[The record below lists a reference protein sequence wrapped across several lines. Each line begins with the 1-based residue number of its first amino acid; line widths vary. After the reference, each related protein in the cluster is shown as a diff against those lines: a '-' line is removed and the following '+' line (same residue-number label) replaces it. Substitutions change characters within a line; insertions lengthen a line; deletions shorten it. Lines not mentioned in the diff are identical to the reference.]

1 MIVSPIP
8 YTGSKRRLIKKGL
21 IKCFPSNINTFYDV
35 FGGSASVSMNV
46 KAKKYVLTDVDK
58 YLVSLWNVFR
68 EYSTD
73 EICKHIHGRM
83 DKFGLQKE
91 LFARYFHNRKKEGDL
106 TKINKYKKCYNN
118 FRHYYNKTKNVLDL
132 LTLIYFSFS
141 HQIRFNNKGVF
152 TEPYGVGSF
161 VTYEKF
167 VKNGTN
173 FFQRDS
179 VTIKRQSFTK
189 LNPKKLKTNDFVY
202 FDPPYFNSEAE
213 YNKIWNKKKEKKLLI
228 LCEELDNRGIKFAL
242 SNVSEIKGKV
252 NNKLMKWCE
261 RNKFY
266 CRSFTLKYGCHVGSS
281 NSKEVL
287 ITNYDTFPK
296 GTFD

>member
-1 MIVSPIP
+1 MSIISPIP

-46 KAKKYVLTDVDK
+46 KAKKYVVTDIDEYV
-58 YLVSLWNVFR
+58 VELWNVFR
-68 EYSTD
+68 NHSSD
-73 EICKHIHGRM
+73 EICKHIRNRI
-83 DKFGLQKE
+83 DEFGLQKKD
-91 LFARYFHNRKKEGDL
+91 LHKDIYIYKDKYVKHKEGYYKLRDL
-106 TKINKYKKCYNN
+106 
-118 FRHYYNKTKNVLDL
+118 YNKTKNDLDL
-132 LTLIYFSFS
+132 LTLLYHSFCYKLEHHNEKLTTS
-141 HQIRFNNKGVF
+141 FGI
-152 TEPYGVGSF
+152 GSF
-161 VTYEKF
+161 EHFKNYI
-167 VKNGTN
+167 KNGTN

-213 YNKIWNKKKEKKLLI
+213 YNKIWNKKKEKKLLS
-228 LCEELDNRGIKFAL
+228 LCEELNNRGIKFAL

-252 NNKLMKWCE
+252 NRKLIKWCE

-266 CRSFTLKYGCHVGSS
+266 CRSFDITYCAYS
-281 NSKEVL
+281 NSSTNGKEVL